1 MHTYTLLYNCI
12 LYIHIITHILYI
24 MYIITIFRILSR
36 AWPMRLCLLQT
47 LMSVVQQLFWVLSL
61 FSELWGPCSQVGAR
75 NVYVIL
81 EIHLTKQVQ
90 CFYTDNYTYWQNNL
104 KIIQISSWA
113 RGSVL
118 SRCQFSESNLQSMKS
133 KKIPVEVCFFFG
145 GNYQANSNI
154 YTEILLYTKQANC
167 LFAILLKICIC
178 LRIDIQISGSET

>member
-47 LMSVVQQLFWVLSL
+47 LTSVVQQLFWVLSL

-81 EIHLTKQVQ
+81 EIHLTK
-90 CFYTDNYTYWQNNL
+90 
-104 KIIQISSWA
+104 
-113 RGSVL
+113 
-118 SRCQFSESNLQSMKS
+118 
-133 KKIPVEVCFFFG
+133 
-145 GNYQANSNI
+145 
-154 YTEILLYTKQANC
+154 
-167 LFAILLKICIC
+167 
-178 LRIDIQISGSET
+178 